1 MSSNTYHVE
10 PSPSR
15 TVVTTA
21 TFTCQDDDNCNYH
34 TDQATTQDTKSYA
47 SSVSLNISSLFP
59 SPQSWPELRVNYD
72 AKYPRMDTECKIV
85 EPDCRDGRQWVAK
98 GVLCAY
104 DGRVQEDS
112 SADGVAGEA
121 EEVKKWE
128 IR

>member
-1 MSSNTYHVE
+1 
-10 PSPSR
+10 
-15 TVVTTA
+15 
-21 TFTCQDDDNCNYH
+21 
-34 TDQATTQDTKSYA
+34 
-47 SSVSLNISSLFP
+47 
-59 SPQSWPELRVNYD
+59 
-72 AKYPRMDTECKIV
+72 MDTECKIV